1 MAAKKKMLDDDEV
14 QVSSFTPEANTAKKL
29 PLDISDGKTPINE
42 FMSVPIDRIDPYS
55 GKQGSDFHRYGEGLK
70 QAMIDSIKE
79 HGIIEPLS
87 VRPKEGGRF
96 ELLAGESRWEHAKA
110 AGLTHVPCHIMRVD
124 DDKARSIFSLTNLLR
139 RDLSIRDKIN
149 GWWHY
154 YEAMRAQGKLNELR
168 QSAEDKNLQAAAEG
182 EGGMLQ
188 WRQILRYVKMHDL
201 ISPWIDRME
210 NEKVSLRTG
219 YRVAFFPVE
228 IQEFLLKFEF
238 NDTQAA
244 YLHKVFLG
252 EMENTEWSLDFA
264 EEYLTKKPV
273 IKEKPAFSKVK
284 SHVVKAAQANLRVE
298 DYDRAE
304 EVISKALK
312 LYYEQA
318 VTG

>member
-1 MAAKKKMLDDDEV
+1 MAKKKLLDDEEI
-14 QVSSFTPEANTAKKL
+14 QVPDFTPENNTAKKL

-42 FMSVPIDRIDPYS
+42 FMSIPIDRIDPYS
-55 GKQGSDFHRYGEGLK
+55 GKQGSDFHRYGDGLK

-124 DDKARSIFSLTNLLR
+124 DNKARSIFSVTNLLR

-154 YEAMRAQGKLNELR
+154 YESMRAQGKLNELR
-168 QSAEDKNLQAAAEG
+168 QSAEDRTLQAAAEG

-188 WRQILRYVKMHDL
+188 WRQITRYVKMHDL

-210 NEKVSLRTG
+210 HEKLSLRIG
-219 YRVAFFPVE
+219 YRMAFFPEE
-228 IQEFLLKFEF
+228 IQEFLLKFDIS
-238 NDTQAA
+238 DTQAE
-244 YLHKVFLG
+244 YLYKVFEG
-252 EMENTEWSLDFA
+252 ATENTEWSFEFA
-264 EEYLTKKPV
+264 EAYLTKKTV
-273 IKEKPAFSKVK
+273 ITEKTAFSKVK
-284 SHVVKAAQANLRVE
+284 SKAVRAVQAGLREE

-312 LYYEQA
+312 LYYDQ
-318 VTG
+318 TNIG